1 MKTKHLRINRYE
13 ASIILATLSVAINIM
28 ESELPSVITQI
39 ETDPQEY
46 LNFTD
51 TLSDMNQL
59 KDRVKK
65 FLI

>member
-1 MKTKHLRINRYE
+1 
-13 ASIILATLSVAINIM
+13 M